1 MARWSSLALLGMLG
15 LDAVWA
21 ELRHRGET
29 GTPIEEASLVTQNVP
44 QGILDSIL
52 NGAAGLAKVPP
63 RATGHRARRI
73 GGVERRVAWLARNR
87 E

>member
-1 MARWSSLALLGMLG
+1 MEAWRHGPRLRFLVCWG

-21 ELRHRGET
+21 ELRHRGQT
-29 GTPIEEASLVTQNVP
+29 GTPIEEASLVKQNVP

-52 NGAAGLAKVPP
+52 NEAAGLAKVPREQLVIV
-63 RATGHRARRI
+63 RAESVVWNA
-73 GGVERRVAWLARNR
+73 ARNR